1 MSEQVLVIGA
11 GPAGL
16 ASAYYLE
23 QAGIP
28 YRVVDRAPVIAS
40 TWANL
45 YPSLKLNTAGFVSH
59 LPGRRMPLRYGIFPS
74 GRQLYEYLV
83 AYAEQHQFNIHLN
96 VDVRRVTPHEGGWWV
111 ETSEGDAVY
120 PAVIIATGR
129 FGNPYLPEIAGLES
143 FAGRALHAHDFHDP
157 ADFAGQRVLV
167 VGNGPSGADIA
178 LALAPVAAAPTLLAI
193 RSDMVLARRYPF
205 GLPETIWKMVIDP
218 LPEVLR
224 KPLTDR
230 IIYQGYPGADKLGI
244 RLAPNRVERV
254 GSSAPVRGPEL
265 MAAIRAG
272 TVKPVAGLKRLDGTE
287 AVLLDEGR
295 HQVDAVIL
303 CTGYRPVLNH
313 LDLAYATDSDGW
325 PLRVSEDSTEIA
337 GAPGLHLVGR
347 FYRGLGPLHNIRGE
361 ARTAVALIQRRLAA
375 NTPAPASQTVTN

>member
-23 QAGIP
+23 RAGIP

-59 LPGRRMPLRYGIFPS
+59 LPGRRMPLRYGVFPS
-74 GRQLYEYLV
+74 GRQLYEYLT
-83 AYAEQHQFNIHLN
+83 AYAEEHQFNIHLN
-96 VDVRRVTPHEGGWWV
+96 VDVRRVAPHEGGWWV
-111 ETSEGDAVY
+111 ETSEGNAVC
-120 PAVIIATGR
+120 PTVIIATGR
-129 FGNPYLPEIAGLES
+129 FGNPFLPEIAGMET
-143 FAGRALHAHDFHDP
+143 FEGRALHAHDFRDP

-178 LALAPVAAAPTLLAI
+178 LALAPIAAKPTLLAI

-230 IIYQGYPGADKLGI
+230 IIYQGYPGTEKLGI

-265 MAAIRAG
+265 IAAIRAG
-272 TVKPVAGLKRLDGTE
+272 TVKPVAGLKQLDE
-287 AVLLDEGR
+287 RQAVLLDDSR
-295 HQVDAVIL
+295 HTVDAVIL
-303 CTGYRPVLNH
+303 CTGYRPVLNY
-313 LDLAYATDSDGW
+313 LDLDYETDSDGW
-325 PLRVSEDSTEIA
+325 PLRVSDDSTEIA
-337 GAPGLHLVGR
+337 GAPGLYLVGR
-347 FYRGLGPLHNIRGE
+347 FYRGLGPLHNIRAE
-361 ARTAVALIQRRLAA
+361 ARTAVRLIERRLAA
-375 NTPAPASQTVTN
+375 NTPASTPQTTSI